1 MHIYDGELY
10 KKLLQH
16 PEVLLSPHN
25 LSFTWNKDGVPV
37 FKSSSFSLWP
47 LYLVVNDLSPKKR
60 FSKDMILAG
69 LWFGSSKPAM
79 WIYLKPFHSALS
91 KLEREGTNVETP
103 DKPGE
108 LNVRVVLLYGTCDLP
123 AKACVCNTV
132 QCNGAFGCFK
142 CLQPGCTVKVGNKGG
157 MYMPFHLTVKM

>member
-10 KKLLQH
+10 KH
-16 PEVLLSPHN
+16 PAGPEVLLSPHN
-25 LSFTWNKDGVPV
+25 LSFTWNTDGVPV
-37 FKSSSFSLWP
+37 FKSSNFSLWP
-47 LYLVVNDLSPKKR
+47 LYLVVNELSPKKR

-103 DKPGE
+103 
-108 LNVRVVLLYGTCDLP
+108 
-123 AKACVCNTV
+123 
-132 QCNGAFGCFK
+132 
-142 CLQPGCTVKVGNKGG
+142 
-157 MYMPFHLTVKM
+157 